1 MLSSITGNAGI
12 KSGKYTN
19 KIKQIVLIIK
29 LELSTAISHGE

>member
-19 KIKQIVLIIK
+19 KIKYTIIK